1 MATNDSL
8 APFRESNFRWYFASR
23 VANTFGNAMA
33 TVALAF
39 AVLDVSDQPSALG
52 WVLAAHTL
60 PMVALLL
67 YGGVLADR
75 FSKAAV
81 LQVSNATSALSQG
94 LIAGLVVSGHAQI
107 WQLVALSAVH
117 GAVSGIGFPAMAA
130 MLPSLVP
137 REHLQPANALV
148 SLTRSGM
155 AVLGPSLGALLVVQ
169 VGSGWALA
177 VDASMWALSAL
188 FLLGVRLPRH
198 RASTDPRG
206 TANSGLADLRA
217 GWDWVR
223 STRWFAV
230 VVLGFGVLNAIHSGA
245 MGVVAPVVAQDTI
258 GRQAYGWVLSAEAVG
273 FVAMTA
279 LLLRFRLER
288 PLLLG
293 MLGIGLVGLPM
304 VLLGL
309 DPALVLIILA
319 AVAAGMG
326 AELFGMGWNLAMQE
340 HVPPDTLSRAY
351 SYDALGS
358 FVAMPIGQLTWA
370 PLGHWLGMQQLLVVS
385 GVAYLAVTL
394 AVLASPQVRGLRRTS
409 TT

>member
-8 APFRESNFRWYFASR
+8 APLRSANFRWYFASR
-23 VANTFGNAMA
+23 LVNTFGNAMA

-39 AVLDVSDQPSALG
+39 AVLDVSDDAAALG
-52 WVLAAHTL
+52 WVLAAHTI

-75 FSKAAV
+75 FSKATV

-94 LIAGLVVSGHAQI
+94 LIAALVISGRAEV
-107 WQLVALSAVH
+107 WQLVTLSALH
-117 GAVSGIGFPAMAA
+117 GAVSGVGFPAMAA
-130 MLPSLVP
+130 MMPSLVP

-188 FLLGVRLPRH
+188 FLLRVRLPAAP
-198 RASTDPRG
+198 ASGDESP
-206 TANSGLADLRA
+206 SSPWADLRE
-217 GWDWVR
+217 GWTWVR

-230 VVLGFGVLNAIHSGA
+230 VVLGFGALNAIQSGA
-245 MGVVAPVVAQDTI
+245 MGVVAPVVAQETI
-258 GRQAYGWVLSAEAVG
+258 GRQAYGWVLSAEAAG
-273 FVAMTA
+273 FVVTT
-279 LLLRFRLER
+279 LVLLRFRLER
-288 PLLLG
+288 PLLSG
-293 MLGIGLVGLPM
+293 MIGIGLVALPM
-304 VLLGL
+304 VALGL
-309 DPALVLIILA
+309 DPALVVILVA

-326 AELFGMGWNLAMQE
+326 TELFGMGWNLAMQE
-340 HVPPDTLSRAY
+340 NVPEDTLSRAY

-358 FVAMPIGQLTWA
+358 FLAMPIGQLAWG
-370 PLGHWLGMQQLLVVS
+370 PLGQAVGMSNLLVAS
-385 GVAYLAVTL
+385 GVAYLALTVLVLSSRSVRTL
-394 AVLASPQVRGLRRTS
+394 PRRTS
-409 TT
+409 TP